1 MTSSKTFVFALSF
14 VLCLLAIH
22 SSEGIP
28 RPTDGSQTIDPDM
41 YRNTSELIRS
51 RGYAVE
57 EHIVTTRDGFVLN
70 IQRIPRGKGEKGP
83 SGRKPVAFLQHGLL
97 MDSSNWVINSPSESL
112 GYILADRGYDV
123 WLGNIRGNVYSQ
135 RHVKLDP
142 NQEEFWNWSWDEM
155 AAHDLPAMV
164 EYVLN
169 TTGQPDLYY
178 VGHSQG
184 TLIGFTAFSSNPKLA
199 KKVKI
204 FFALAPVYTVT
215 HCSSFIRDTA
225 YALYPVEK
233 VFQNHVDRK
242 FQPEDGMRLLTKH
255 GICDG
260 KLTEKFCYDAGQNV
274 FGFDSMNINITRVP
288 AIIAH
293 FGSGTSFKNMVHFG
307 QMILSGK
314 CQKYDYGFF
323 GNWERYNQFTAEK
336 YDVKKMQTPT
346 VLFSGSNDKLADP
359 KDVAS
364 LKGQI
369 KNLMYFREIAGWN
382 HADFL
387 FGIDAPRVMYSKM
400 LAMMDEM
407 NLGSYTKT
415 FNKILRVGIR
425 SFKSKKN

>member
-1 MTSSKTFVFALSF
+1 MSSYWVFTLSL
-14 VLCLLAIH
+14 VLCLFAI
-22 SSEGIP
+22 SPSQGIP
-28 RPTDGSQTIDPDM
+28 RPTNVSESVDPDI

-51 RGYAVE
+51 CGYAVE
-57 EHIVTTRDGFVLN
+57 EHIVTTRDGFLLN
-70 IQRIPRGKGEKGP
+70 IQRIPRGKGEKAS
-83 SGRKPVAFLQHGLL
+83 SGRKPVVFLQHGLL

-135 RHVKLDP
+135 RHLKLDP
-142 NQEEFWNWSWDEM
+142 SQEEFWNWSWDEM
-155 AAHDLPAMV
+155 AAHDLPAML
-164 EYVLN
+164 EYVLQ
-169 TTGQPDLYY
+169 TTGEPDLFY

-184 TLIGFTAFSSNPKLA
+184 TLIGFTAFSSNPELA
-199 KKVKI
+199 KKVRI

-215 HCSSFIRDTA
+215 HCSSFIKDTA

-255 GICDG
+255 GICNG

-274 FGFDSMNINITRVP
+274 FGFDSKNINVSRIP
-288 AIIAH
+288 AIVSH

-307 QMILSGK
+307 QMILSGR

-323 GNWERYNQFTAEK
+323 GNWERYNQFTAQK
-336 YDVKKMQTPT
+336 YDVAKMKTPT

-359 KDVAS
+359 QDVKS

-369 KNLMYFREIAGWN
+369 SNLMYFQEIAGWN
-382 HADFL
+382 HADFI
-387 FGIDAPRVMYSKM
+387 FGMDAPRVMYSKM
-400 LAMMDEM
+400 ISMMDEM
-407 NLGSYTKT
+407 KLWSFTKT
-415 FNKILRVGIR
+415 FNKKNGTG
-425 SFKSKKN
+425 FKSKSN